1 MNRKL
6 HNKVR
11 EIRPNALMML
21 KRASLAL
28 RKVQD
33 ESLAQFGLTSAQMEV
48 LAPVYFSNGLEHRK
62 LVEWLGVTSPT
73 LTNIVDGLVQRGLIE
88 RRSSRE
94 DARVKQFYITE
105 EGEAL
110 FQKVGEGREEFFR
123 QFTAG
128 FSEEELILFASF
140 LKRLALNCGDTFP
153 YDEHFKPE
161 DVHNAP
167 NCIPG
172 TTHLLEDE
180 KSNISFPQDV

>member
-6 HNKVR
+6 HNNVK

-33 ESLAQFGLTSAQMEV
+33 ESLAQFGMTSAQMEV
-48 LAPVYFSNGLEHRK
+48 LAPVYFSDGIEHRK

-105 EGEAL
+105 QGEAL
-110 FQKVGEGREEFFR
+110 FQKVGEGREEFFQR
-123 QFTAG
+123 FTTG
-128 FSEEELILFASF
+128 FSEEELELFASF
-140 LKRLALNCGDTFP
+140 LKRLALNCGDVFP

-161 DVHNAP
+161 DMLNSP
-167 NCIPG
+167 NCVP
-172 TTHLLEDE
+172 TMHNVLEDE
-180 KSNISFPQDV
+180 KKQP